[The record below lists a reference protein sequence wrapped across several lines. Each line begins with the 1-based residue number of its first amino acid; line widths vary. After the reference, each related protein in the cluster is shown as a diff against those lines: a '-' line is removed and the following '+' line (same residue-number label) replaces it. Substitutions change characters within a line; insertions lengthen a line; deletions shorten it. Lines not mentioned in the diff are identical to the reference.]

1 VISGTAVDTG
11 GGYVTSVRVSTD
23 GGATWQIATGTVN
36 WSYTWTPTRP
46 GTFIVKSQ
54 AVDFSGNTEN
64 PLPGITVLITS
75 DTPDTMWGTSTPQ
88 FQTTSGNEV
97 ELGVKFRTIVD
108 GTITGIRFY
117 KANGDTGTH
126 TAHLWDRSGNLLAS
140 SKFTDET
147 AGGWQQVIF
156 TTPVVITTDT
166 TYIASYRT
174 NMFAY
179 TEGYFATEAS
189 NGALRYLADGFD
201 GGNGVYSYGPNFFPV
216 NTYNSTNYWVDV
228 VFMRGTPLPSVIPNN
243 TLLFSHPV
251 SILIDTLPTGS
262 HLFNVISIGWSP
274 IVPDSITVSL
284 PVCVKIDNN

>member
-1 VISGTAVDTG
+1 
-11 GGYVTSVRVSTD
+11 
-23 GGATWQIATGTVN
+23 
-36 WSYTWTPTRP
+36 
-46 GTFIVKSQ
+46 
-54 AVDFSGNTEN
+54 
-64 PLPGITVLITS
+64 
-75 DTPDTMWGTSTPQ
+75 
-88 FQTTSGNEV
+88 
-97 ELGVKFRTIVD
+97 VKFRTIVD